1 MRSYRTPTDKEAK
14 QLEESRQ
21 MMRRGI
27 EDEKGMMSRLM
38 PTMAKSAR
46 DDIREAKRMRAAV
59 PEAAREGE
67 AYNQAGYKC
76 GGKVKGYAKGG
87 SVRGGGCESRGKT
100 KGRFV

>member
-1 MRSYRTPTDKEAK
+1 MRSYRTTTAKEAER
-14 QLEESRQ
+14 LEESRQ

-27 EDEKGMMSRLM
+27 EDEGSFLSRIS

-76 GGKVKGYAKGG
+76 GGKVKAYAKGG
-87 SVRGGGCESRGKT
+87 SVRGGGCEARGKT
-100 KGRFV
+100 KGRFI